1 MRNAYLVE
9 AKTKTGNTKSSKTV
23 MSHPEHYGKT
33 KLLKIGDNNISETGD
48 MITIPHYLTFLIG
61 RKEEII
67 FEDLS
72 WKG

>member
-1 MRNAYLVE
+1 
-9 AKTKTGNTKSSKTV
+9 

-33 KLLKIGDNNISETGD
+33 KLLKIGDYNISETGD

-61 RKEEII
+61 RNEEII

>member
-1 MRNAYLVE
+1 
-9 AKTKTGNTKSSKTV
+9 